1 MSYFFSLELFLLFLN
16 DCFLLIKK
24 ISIMMN
30 RFKLVILLILALS
43 YTAESK
49 TKITLIDKENDKP
62 VPYAKFIAVKTL
74 ADKDTSVTQMTNKS
88 GSATIN
94 LDLPYRIEIEHTGY
108 EKLSK
113 LLNETEDLNVY
124 LERKVFYIDE
134 IVTTG
139 QYSPQSSQKSVYKV
153 NTISEEK
160 IIAQS
165 AFNLRDLLM
174 TETNI
179 QIQQDGILGTS
190 MSINGLKGEN
200 IKILIDGIPVIGR
213 IDKSIDLSQINL
225 NNARR
230 VEIIE
235 GPMSV
240 MYGTDALGG
249 VVNIITKDEVENSHY
264 VNMNSYYESVGTYN
278 FDGLLGVKF
287 GNSNIMISGGRN
299 FFGGYSTIDNSRKKE
314 WNPKEQYF
322 SDWQYNLMGESMTF
336 RYNGQYYDDFI
347 LNRGN
352 PFDAYRETAYDDH
365 YKTRR
370 FTNTLSLKGE
380 IAKNRFFD
388 LSGNYSTYTRNRNTY
403 FKNLVT
409 LKENL
414 VDDRTDVKKFDNF
427 MLRANYS
434 HDNVLKSFSY
444 MAGIDFQA
452 GTVTGDRIKDKFQES
467 GDYALYTS
475 AQLTLGNAGFTN
487 YFKSVVIQPALRFI
501 YNTKYD
507 APVVPSLNIKV
518 DINSETSV
526 RASYAKGFRA
536 PSLEELYFEF
546 KDINHNLI
554 GNPDLKAEISDS
566 YILGLNYHQSA
577 ENYSFKIEPGLFY
590 NHIKNQIS
598 SILTNIKEQEYKNM
612 NIGEFNSMGGNIS
625 LSYVRADLSSKI
637 GISYTGRQRKSSQTA
652 LSSDIA
658 FSPEAMINIMYNL
671 PVWELKFNTFYKY
684 TGKYTD
690 FIAESETLYTP
701 FEVEEY
707 HNLDI
712 SFMRNFVDD
721 MITVSFGFKNLFDV
735 KDVRS
740 SSISSGAHTGDLE
753 SKTVAWGRRF
763 NLIFRLNIK

>member
-1 MSYFFSLELFLLFLN
+1 
-16 DCFLLIKK
+16 
-24 ISIMMN
+24 MMN
-30 RFKLVILLILALS
+30 RFKLVILMILALS
-43 YTAESK
+43 YIAESK

-62 VPYAKFIAVKTL
+62 VPYAKFIAVKTMS
-74 ADKDTSVTQMTNKS
+74 DKDTSVFQMTNKS

-94 LDLPYRIEIEHTGY
+94 LDLPYTIEIEHTGY

-174 TETNI
+174 TESNI

-190 MSINGLKGEN
+190 MSINGLDGEN

-213 IDKSIDLSQINL
+213 LNNSIDLTQINL
-225 NNARR
+225 NTARR

-240 MYGTDALGG
+240 MYGTAALGG
-249 VVNIITKDEVENSHY
+249 VINIITKDEVENSHY

-299 FFGGYSTIDNSRKKE
+299 FFGGYSTIDNSRNKK

-322 SDWQYNLMGESMTF
+322 SDWQYNFIGESMTF
-336 RYNGQYYDDFI
+336 RYNGQYYNDFI
-347 LNRGN
+347 LNRGEPDN
-352 PFDAYRETAYDDH
+352 VYGETAFDDH
-365 YKTRR
+365 YKTQRW
-370 FTNTLSLKGE
+370 TNTISLKGE
-380 IAKNRFFD
+380 LAKNRYFD
-388 LSGNYSTYTRNRNTY
+388 LSGNYATYTRNRNTY

-409 LKENL
+409 LKERL
-414 VDDRTDVKKFDNF
+414 IEEQTDVKHFDNYIF
-427 MLRANYS
+427 KANYS
-434 HDNVLKSFSY
+434 HDSFLKSVSY
-444 MAGIDFQA
+444 MAGLDLLQS
-452 GTVTGDRIKDKFQES
+452 TVTGDRIKDSYKEV
-467 GDYALYTS
+467 GDYAFYLS
-475 AQLTLGNAGFTN
+475 AQISKIDFLDNLI
-487 YFKSVVIQPALRFI
+487 IQPAVRFSH
-501 YNTKYD
+501 NTKYE
-507 APVVPSLNIKV
+507 APIVPSLNLKY
-518 DINSETSV
+518 DIDNEFSI

-536 PSLEELYFEF
+536 PSIEELYFDF
-546 KDINHNLI
+546 HDINHNI
-554 GNPDLKAEISDS
+554 NGNPDLKAEISNN
-566 YILGLNYHQSA
+566 YILGLNYHKST

-590 NHIKNQIS
+590 NHVKNLIS
-598 SILTNIKEQEYKNM
+598 SVPTDIAKNEFKNM
-612 NIGEFNSMGGNIS
+612 NIGEFYSLGGNIS

-637 GISYTGRQRKSSQTA
+637 GISYTGRQQKSSQIA
-652 LSSDIA
+652 KSSDIA
-658 FSPEAMINIMYNL
+658 FSPEAMINIMYNI
-671 PVWELKFNTFYKY
+671 PFWELKFNIFYKY
-684 TGKYTD
+684 TGKYQDYFALSDT
-690 FIAESETLYTP
+690 EYSLYET
-701 FEVEEY
+701 EDY

-740 SSISSGAHTGDLE
+740 SAISSEAHSTNIK
-753 SKTVAWGRRF
+753 SKPVAWGRTF
-763 NLIFRLNIK
+763 NLSLRLNIK